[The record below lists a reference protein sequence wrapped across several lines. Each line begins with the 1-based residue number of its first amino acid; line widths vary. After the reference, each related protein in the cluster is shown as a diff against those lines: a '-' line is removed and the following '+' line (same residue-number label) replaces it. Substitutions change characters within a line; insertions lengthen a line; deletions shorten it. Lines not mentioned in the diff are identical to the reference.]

1 MFEMVCESICC
12 DVLCLVHL
20 HQLDHDHDV
29 TVLEASPGPRGGGY
43 MIDFFGPGVAAAER
57 MGVLEELR
65 SRGTLFNG
73 ARWERPNRRITG
85 RIDVTSL
92 IGDGFEGYFSDRKS
106 VV

>member
-1 MFEMVCESICC
+1 MDVTIIGGGVCGLALS
-12 DVLCLVHL
+12 
-20 HQLDHDHDV
+20 HQLAPDHDV
-29 TVLEASPGPRGGGY
+29 TVFEASPGPRGGGY

-85 RIDVTSL
+85 RIDVTGL
-92 IGDGFEGYFSDRKS
+92 IGDEIGRASCRER
-106 VV
+106 V